1 MGGCWR
7 ERAGALAEGWP
18 RWPRFVHAAHSESLL
33 SEGEGGLD
41 WTNGN

>member
-1 MGGCWR
+1 ML
-7 ERAGALAEGWP
+7 ERAGASLAAEGWP

-33 SEGEGGLD
+33 SEGGGRRD